1 MTVAPTMTIKTST
14 IGIVLALLGMTI
26 LFHSVSSVDTSVNLG
41 WRHGA
46 TETSVLTA
54 PVTSRAS
61 NAGVA
66 EATAAE
72 GYSTARARN

>member
-61 NAGVA
+61 NAGVT

>member
-14 IGIVLALLGMTI
+14 IGFVLTAIGVVI
-26 LFHSVSSVDTSVNLG
+26 LAHTVSSIDTSVNLG

-61 NAGVA
+61 NAGVT